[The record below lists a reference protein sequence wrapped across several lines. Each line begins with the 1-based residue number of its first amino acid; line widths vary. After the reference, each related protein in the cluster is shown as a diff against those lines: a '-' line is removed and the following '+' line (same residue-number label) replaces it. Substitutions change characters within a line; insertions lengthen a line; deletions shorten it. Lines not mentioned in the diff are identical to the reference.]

1 METTDY
7 RPIRVLDGATVDRI
21 AAGEVIE
28 RPASIVKELAENA
41 LDAGARTITIR
52 VVDGGLTSIDLEDDG
67 HGIAFRDLPL
77 ACERHATSKIASAA
91 DIMQV
96 GTFGFRGEA
105 LASIASVSRLRIV
118 SRPQNADVGGM
129 IELEGGAIQRKE
141 PAPRNRG
148 TTITVSDLFYNTP
161 ARRKFMKS
169 AQAEKR
175 AIVKTVT
182 TLALAHWEVRWLLET
197 DGRVAL
203 DLLPGDSLPG
213 RARVILGA
221 SVMDHLARFELES
234 GGFSVAGLASR
245 PTWVRGNREQQYLF
259 VNRRPIESKSLT
271 QAIVQAYREVIPTGK
286 YPVVIAFLQMPAGE
300 VDVNVHP
307 AKTEVRLLLER
318 QVFGLLKRALQDG
331 LSLKSFASFGAA
343 AAEAS
348 GAAGS
353 GEMVGS
359 NGVAGSRGMAPGAT
373 GSEAAPRI
381 AEAEADFLRR
391 HFQRGGSAGYEYRG
405 VPEGQGELFRG
416 KGRSRPGA
424 VEEHGGIGSPS
435 SLSSPT
441 GNAAPLSAGAD
452 LSGEN
457 ALHSAPFWQLHRT
470 YIVTQIRG
478 GLVLI
483 DQHNSHER
491 ILYNEAQK
499 AVTEGGRGVSTQQLL
514 FPATLELSP
523 VQIQAFHAYES
534 QLQALGFMVIP
545 FGGQSVLVQGIPAS
559 LKNWREGQLLLDILD
574 DLGLD
579 DRPSHESQ
587 VDVIASYACHGAVR
601 AGEPL
606 TVPEMQSLV
615 DRLFATDTPL
625 SCPHGRPTLIQFS
638 LEDLEKRFGRR

>member
-1 METTDY
+1 
-7 RPIRVLDGATVDRI
+7 
-21 AAGEVIE
+21 
-28 RPASIVKELAENA
+28 
-41 LDAGARTITIR
+41 
-52 VVDGGLTSIDLEDDG
+52 
-67 HGIAFRDLPL
+67 
-77 ACERHATSKIASAA
+77 
-91 DIMQV
+91 
-96 GTFGFRGEA
+96 
-105 LASIASVSRLRIV
+105 
-118 SRPQNADVGGM
+118 
-129 IELEGGAIQRKE
+129 
-141 PAPRNRG
+141 
-148 TTITVSDLFYNTP
+148 
-161 ARRKFMKS
+161 
-169 AQAEKR
+169 
-175 AIVKTVT
+175 
-182 TLALAHWEVRWLLET
+182 
-197 DGRVAL
+197 
-203 DLLPGDSLPG
+203 
-213 RARVILGA
+213 
-221 SVMDHLARFELES
+221 MDHLARFELES

-259 VNRRPIESKSLT
+259 VNRRPIESKSLA

-424 VEEHGGIGSPS
+424 VEEHGGIGSPSSPS